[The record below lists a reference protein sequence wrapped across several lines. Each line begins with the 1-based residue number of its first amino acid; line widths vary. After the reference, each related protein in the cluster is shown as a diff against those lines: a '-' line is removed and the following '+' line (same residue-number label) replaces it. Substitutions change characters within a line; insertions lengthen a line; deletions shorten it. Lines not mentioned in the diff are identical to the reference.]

1 MAHRKVYF
9 RIRTERYSS
18 GWSSDAGILLAD
30 RRVKNMV
37 FVCEHCH
44 FELEAAAKPCQ
55 CPDCG
60 KLNRIRTA
68 TSSESK
74 EFQARKLE
82 DVWQDSIAALA
93 G

>member
-1 MAHRKVYF
+1 
-9 RIRTERYSS
+9 
-18 GWSSDAGILLAD
+18 
-30 RRVKNMV
+30 MV
-37 FVCEHCH
+37 FVCDHCH

-68 TSSESK
+68 TAEESRA
-74 EFQARKLE
+74 FQTRKLE
-82 DVWQDSIAALA
+82 DVWRDVMPVLA

>member
-1 MAHRKVYF
+1 
-9 RIRTERYSS
+9 
-18 GWSSDAGILLAD
+18 
-30 RRVKNMV
+30 MV
-37 FVCEHCH
+37 FVCEHCNY
-44 FELEAAAKPCQ
+44 ELEAAAKPCQ

-68 TSSESK
+68 TFSEAK

-82 DVWQDSIAALA
+82 DVWKDSSPALA

>member
-1 MAHRKVYF
+1 
-9 RIRTERYSS
+9 
-18 GWSSDAGILLAD
+18 
-30 RRVKNMV
+30 MV

-44 FELEAAAKPCQ
+44 FELESAAKPCQ

-68 TSSESK
+68 TLSESK

-82 DVWQDSIAALA
+82 DVWQDSTPALA